1 MRLRRGQQI
10 LWAGRAAQGDC
21 EAVAVI
27 LIIARV
33 CSPVRAGARQ
43 DIVHIRRVADTF
55 DGFSFFGKGGLLVQI
70 VIVPVQVCY
79 SLRYQFTFRVVL
91 RSGADALA
99 SM

>member
-1 MRLRRGQQI
+1 
-10 LWAGRAAQGDC
+10 
-21 EAVAVI
+21 
-27 LIIARV
+27 
-33 CSPVRAGARQ
+33 
-43 DIVHIRRVADTF
+43 VHIRRVADTF